1 MKKISIISLFILA
14 LLALPQ
20 QAGAYYVDQ
29 SPNYTYEVR
38 GTGSQLR
45 IHIPL
50 YYKILGF
57 EDRVTNATLKV
68 RSGDKEAVLLRYS
81 SSAPDASDKVTA
93 TLSTDITGF
102 LDVWSNGSEWKRLS
116 ATSSALPIA
125 RNSSGYYELALC
137 WDVPEEWFFKSGTE
151 LVYDVKYIGTFGL
164 ENNFTLTQNIGEL
177 KRFIADPAQ
186 YEFTANGANV
196 RMKIPFYDKWGRDSW
211 VKEGAVKVKAGG
223 KEETLFT
230 FASEANIADAN
241 MYNQVAFTATADSTL
256 RVFSKTATTEGWVTL
271 NKTQKTVS
279 VYGDDLYKM
288 ELQWDVPAEWLDK
301 ELEFVVQSDCN
312 QNDMPAFTANISKTL
327 SALSSN
333 YYYVNDGTTAA
344 QWNGTPGELAST
356 LGSTW
361 TTTDNLCVPLMY
373 NGNVDASNGKYFLWD
388 NAARLL
394 LLVDKYVGKELRY
407 TELHELDKTQR
418 DNRKAHIELNT
429 PCVDYGF
436 RLAVERGNSALL
448 IDGKAKE
455 KGDTIL
461 IAPEFEQG
469 QAHSK
474 LYFDYNVKLE
484 SFKSNQKHSA
494 VELEWTTNG
503 GNADYF
509 QLYRRDMTTKGEF
522 ELLADQLHQPNYVD
536 RTVLAF
542 HEYEYKVKG
551 VVECEGVHEDSKT
564 CKGHCDDFGRVS
576 GYARMANGTG
586 MGGMKV
592 IATPSKELAGIGEV
606 RETLTDDTGYYVLD
620 DLKYLPGNGRYTIT
634 VKTTGEQAA
643 FTTYECDFAE
653 DRNEYANVILAMR
666 EYYIFSG
673 VVLYEGSSIPVPGAQ
688 FLVDGKPLY
697 NSVGTRVQTNNSG
710 EFSVSLAKGSHTV
723 QVEKEGHV
731 FVNDGFYLDPDSPDP
746 KQHNWQRNVA
756 GIYLYDQTKV
766 RLRGRMVGGAI
777 EGDKPLGQ
785 SLSKNNLGRDLK
797 MVMQLEG
804 DNTSFIV
811 FDPQD
816 RTITERRDSVAHGA
830 IDPVTL
836 AGRDTTRYEMTRH
849 TITIH
854 PDVKTGEYE
863 VMLYPVKY
871 KITELSCNGYPTLF
885 QQGKV
890 GETLDLTSAKH
901 ESTAEYKRVYHN
913 PATLA
918 VKQYNMSV
926 QGDYYGE
933 PFFTSENIG
942 TTTTNVPLWSKTKG
956 YTLGH
961 PAFMA
966 DATYLFELQAQEEY
980 RFENR
985 TDTVPDIVKLKS
997 GTVYFN
1003 NDLVGNQRT
1012 DEVQLDTL
1020 GHGLYQFKP
1029 QNMTFLGTD
1038 ENALRTLDINLLYD
1052 GTYYDIMP
1060 MNGQPLR
1067 AFVMG
1072 AVANEGV
1079 ETVTKGAIHLID
1091 ILRDP
1096 PGTNSYS
1103 YIESGSKWKYSYTW
1117 SLDGELGFNFD
1128 VTKGKASSLVNGVWL
1143 VTTPSTSGS
1152 SAATISS
1159 NQTNFSIS
1167 FEVGVQAGGGKV
1179 HTYELNTTERIQTS
1193 SDAKWIGPDADLY
1206 IGMTDNLAFGTGV
1219 SVRLVNEQ
1227 QFEALK
1233 GRTGGKVVIDGHKTD
1248 IKNGT
1253 VKVLATG
1260 EDADGKKVYLISDE
1274 VITYRPTFNS
1284 DFMYSGRYIEKELIP
1299 ELLNLRNE
1307 RILPK
1312 GTPDDVAQ
1320 AKADAEDRNAYVS
1333 LVDFND
1339 AQFALHDSLSS
1350 TKKNQYK
1357 IFHPKGKPTYNYPD
1371 EIKQFNED
1379 SNRWYSF
1386 LALNER
1392 EKVQAQYGG
1401 ADLVKNYTFDGAAN
1415 IQYSESYSANNSASR
1430 YLNILP
1436 ISLEGNGK
1444 SWGSLGSTVAKV
1456 FAFSG
1461 RDENGNN
1468 EDIYDIDFEMGGSK
1482 TKFKLTPVLK
1492 LDFDWKQSYDSLSTK
1507 KTGFVL
1513 NSSNKSNL
1521 SVGVYRSKVY
1531 KKDLEEAVKNGDA
1544 DVFMKALIET
1554 IDDEDATMLSYLDDY
1569 EAQLY
1574 GNFIFK
1580 TLGGATSSPWEDE
1593 RKTKYYAPGTVYD
1606 QKTVRINQ
1614 LRIWAEQSIV
1624 SNVPYDEPARF
1635 TVYMCN
1641 ESPMPDQAT
1650 AIFTFLAPDSLNQG
1664 NAQVRYNGNY
1674 LNGTGYTIALKPGEV
1689 ISKEIE
1695 IYAGSEF
1702 DYENIGLTIIDLND
1716 IKHPATVRLSA
1727 HFVPTAGKINVSTP
1741 GDKWVVNTE
1750 SPYDSERQFYYM
1762 PVRIDGFNVNY
1773 RNFDHIELQYKL
1785 STQGDKD
1792 WVNVCS
1798 YYKDEDLMAKAS
1810 GECQLI
1816 QNDGFITARF
1826 YGEKDPVEQYYDL
1839 RAVVYCRHGNG
1850 FLTASSPILTG
1861 VKDTRRP
1868 QVFGNPKPLNGILGI
1883 GDDICITFSEP
1894 IASNY
1899 LSSVNNFEVLGMTNS
1914 SNITQGISLQ
1924 FPGHSGAFTMA
1935 ARDLSNRSF
1944 TFDMMIDPAEHTT
1957 DECIV
1962 HHVEMAAKKP
1972 GLQLGLTKD
1981 NRLMAI
1987 VKDQV
1992 VYSKEAIDFNGF
2004 RQIAYVF
2011 DTDVEEKKTQIHFYD
2026 GTKNIGTATYDG
2038 VYDMM
2043 GGLMMGIPFYNPQ
2056 TMETD
2061 EATTGYKGRMLE
2073 FRLWNKALG
2082 PGELSQYGQKELTGY
2097 ELGLTDNYPMNEG
2110 KGDVCY
2116 DKAVGGADLQLVS
2129 ATWSVPAGLSLKL
2142 DGKEGVPMNE
2152 APFTRSEYQDYT
2164 LMFWFKTAAQNGT
2177 LLANGEAKTEKNA
2190 KNRFNIGV
2198 TNGMPY
2204 FRSGNKQVEA
2214 NGIFVND
2221 DKWHHLAVTM
2231 NRSRNVGNLY
2241 IDYALVNSF
2250 SVDTLGGIIGGRLTA
2265 GATYENMKTSDA
2277 LKGNIDELAMY
2288 EMSLP
2293 VNVIKNYATTM
2304 PSGKEMGT
2312 MVYLPFNKSEMQQD
2326 HSQRIMPSGVSIK
2339 QTRDNQ
2345 GNYSL
2350 QRDTIVSEAIDA
2362 AHYDRDVFAPIN
2374 NTGQRENLK
2383 FSYVADKQNLLMNL
2397 DEPDANLEKTNVYI
2411 TVSDVADLNGN
2422 LMASPLMME
2431 LYIHRNPLRWTVNQL
2446 SVKTQY
2452 GEPATVEATITNL
2465 SGKRRS
2471 YTLEQLPVWITASQ
2485 TSGTLEAMGEETITL
2500 TISPYINIG
2509 DYTEKINLVDEEGMN
2524 EPLPIRI
2531 EVRGEEPVWAV
2542 SDALKSTNITMN
2554 IIARVK
2560 IDGQV
2565 ADDANDIIG
2574 VFGNNHET
2582 LGTAHL
2588 NVDNTAN
2595 GNEALTFLT
2604 VYNYNS
2610 QEQALRIEYY
2620 DASKGQIYVL
2630 MPADST
2636 KLKFQADKM
2645 VGTTTNPLVLVN
2657 SHEEVQPIRLKKG
2670 WNWISFYVVPKT
2682 QSIKQ
2687 LLNGAT
2693 KWEVGDALET
2703 TSGNST
2709 LMISYKAVK
2718 NKYNPTRM
2726 DYFWDN
2732 EDDQITIDPTRMYRF
2747 YSVNDKKIYIAGEY
2761 WPKSIDINKGWNRVA
2776 YNSKLNLP
2784 IATAMADYTER
2795 GTEGDIIKSQDA
2807 FAVLTVDAGNNRSWK
2822 GNLTHLQAG
2831 QGYMIKSGSDEPLK
2845 FLYPIYSGNTRY
2857 SGEENNSRQAAP
2869 LFHNA
2874 SANTMNIIA
2883 QAVGVETQEGDRLQ
2897 VFRGAEM
2904 CGMAEINNDQV
2915 FFLSVGDTES
2925 TSEGLSFA
2933 IERDGEIIAVTGDQ
2947 MGYRSNT
2954 VVGTA
2959 DQPTAI
2965 HFATVSNLQDGQ
2977 WYDMQGRKLT
2987 ERPTRKGVYIYN
2999 GQKKIVE

>member
-29 SPNYTYEVR
+29 SQNYTYEIK

-50 YYKILGF
+50 YYELIWKY
-57 EDRVTNATLKV
+57 RVTDGTLKL

-81 SSAPDASDKVTA
+81 SSELDALEKVTA

-125 RNSSGYYELALC
+125 KNSSGNYELALC

-151 LVYDVKYIGTFGL
+151 LVYDVYYTSTFGSD
-164 ENNFTLTQNIGEL
+164 NFTLTQNIGEL

-211 VKEGAVKVKAGG
+211 VKEGAVKVKADG

-230 FASEANIADAN
+230 FVPEGNIDDAN

-256 RVFSKTATTEGWVTL
+256 RVFSKTATTESWVAL
-271 NKTQKTVS
+271 GKTQKTVS

-333 YYYVNDGTTAA
+333 YYYVNDGTTPA
-344 QWNGTPGELAST
+344 QWNGTPSELAAA
-356 LGSTW
+356 LGDTW
-361 TTTDNLCVPLMY
+361 VMHDGQCVPVLY
-373 NGNVDASNGKYFLWD
+373 IGNVDASNGKFFMWD
-388 NAARLL
+388 DAARLL

-418 DNRKAHIELNT
+418 DSHKAHIELNT

-448 IDGKAKE
+448 IDGKKE
-455 KGDTIL
+455 ETGDTIL

-509 QLYRRDMTTKGEF
+509 QLYRRDLTTKGEF
-522 ELLADQLHQPNYVD
+522 ELLADQLHQPTYVD

-564 CKGHCDDFGRVS
+564 CTGRCDAFGRVT

-634 VKTTGEQAA
+634 VKITGEQAA

-653 DRNEYANVILAMR
+653 DRNEYSNVILAMR

-697 NSVGTRVQTNNSG
+697 NSIGTRVQTNNSG

-731 FVNDGFYLDPDSPDP
+731 FMNDGFYLDPDSPDP
-746 KQHNWQRNVA
+746 KQHNWQRNVS

-816 RTITERRDSVAHGA
+816 RTITERKDSVAHGA

-863 VMLYPVKY
+863 MMLYPVKY
-871 KITELSCNGYPTLF
+871 KITELSCNGYSTLF

-890 GETLDLTSAKH
+890 GETLDLTSAKNK
-901 ESTAEYKRVYHN
+901 STAEYKRVYHN

-918 VKQYNMSV
+918 VKQYKMSV

-942 TTTTNVPLWSKTKG
+942 TTTANVPLWSKDKG

-961 PAFMA
+961 PAFLA

-1012 DEVQLDTL
+1012 DSVQLDTL

-1029 QNMTFLGTD
+1029 KNMTFLGTD

-1079 ETVTKGAIHLID
+1079 ETVTKGGIHLID

-1117 SLDGELGFNFD
+1117 SLDGELGVSIDTSTGN
-1128 VTKGKASSLVNGVWL
+1128 ASTLAKGVWMS
-1143 VTTPSTSGS
+1143 TTLHGEGINS
-1152 SAATISS
+1152 ATISS
-1159 NQTNFSIS
+1159 NKTKFNFS
-1167 FEVGVQAGGGKV
+1167 FEVGVQVGGGKV

-1206 IGMTDNLAFGTGV
+1206 IGMTDNLVFGTGV

-1233 GRTGGKVVIDGHKTD
+1233 GRTGGKVVMDGHKTD

-1274 VITYRPTFNS
+1274 VITYRPSFES
-1284 DFMYSGRYIEKELIP
+1284 DFVYSGRYIEKELIP

-1320 AKADAEDRNAYVS
+1320 AKADAEERNAYVS

-1350 TKKNQYK
+1350 TKQNQYK
-1357 IFHPKGKPTYNYPD
+1357 IFRPKGKLASNYPD

-1379 SNRWYSF
+1379 ANRWYTF

-1401 ADLVKNYTFDGAAN
+1401 ADLMKNYTFDGAAN
-1415 IQYSESYSANNSASR
+1415 IQYSESYSASNSASR
-1430 YLNILP
+1430 YMNILP
-1436 ISLEGNGK
+1436 ISFEGNGK
-1444 SWGSLGSTVAKV
+1444 TYGSLGKTIASIVSQK
-1456 FAFSG
+1456 
-1461 RDENGNN
+1461 DDQGNDTGVW
-1468 EDIYDIDFEMGGSK
+1468 EADFEMGSTS
-1482 TKFKLTPVLK
+1482 TKFKLTPVIK
-1492 LDFDWKQSYDSLSTK
+1492 VDFDWKQSYDSLSTK

-1531 KKDLEEAVKNGDA
+1531 KKDLEEALKNGDA
-1544 DVFMKALIET
+1544 DVFMQALVET
-1554 IDDEDATMLSYLDDY
+1554 IDDEDATAMSYLDDY
-1569 EAQLY
+1569 DAQLY

-1593 RKTKYYAPGTVYD
+1593 RKTKYYVPGTVYD

-1614 LRIWAEQSIV
+1614 LRIWAEQSIM

-1635 TVYMCN
+1635 TIYMCN

-1650 AIFTFLAPDSLNQG
+1650 AIFTFLVPDSLNQG
-1664 NAQVRYNGNY
+1664 NAQVRFNGNY
-1674 LNGTGYTIALKPGEV
+1674 LNGSGYTIALKPGEV
-1689 ISKEIE
+1689 ITKEVE
-1695 IYAGSEF
+1695 IFAGSEF

-1798 YYKDEDLMAKAS
+1798 YYKDKDLMAKAS
-1810 GECQLI
+1810 GECKLI
-1816 QNDGFITARF
+1816 ENDGFITARF
-1826 YGEKDPVEQYYDL
+1826 FGEKDPVEQYYDL

-1861 VKDTRRP
+1861 VKDSRRP

-1899 LSSVNNFEVLGMTNS
+1899 LSTVNNFEVLGMTNS
-1914 SNITQGISLQ
+1914 GNITQGISLQ

-1935 ARDLSNRSF
+1935 TRDLSNRSF
-1944 TFDMMIDPAEHTT
+1944 TFDMMIDPAAHTE

-1962 HHVEMAAKKP
+1962 IHNDLAAKDL
-1972 GLQLGLTKD
+1972 GLQLGLAKD

-1987 VKDQV
+1987 VKDTV
-1992 VYSKEAIDFNGF
+1992 VYSKEPVTFNGF
-2004 RQIAYVF
+2004 KQIAYVF
-2011 DTDVEEKKTQIHFYD
+2011 DPDVKEKKTQIHFYD
-2026 GTKNIGTATYDG
+2026 GSTNIGTATYEG
-2038 VYDMM
+2038 VYDKM
-2043 GGLMMGIPFYNPQ
+2043 GQLGLGLPFTNPK
-2056 TMETD
+2056 TKKTD
-2061 EATTGYKGRMLE
+2061 ETTTGYKGRMLE
-2073 FRLWNKALG
+2073 FRLWNKALKSS
-2082 PGELSQYGQKELTGY
+2082 ELSEYGQRELTGY

-2116 DKAVGGADLQLVS
+2116 DKAIGGADLQLVS

-2142 DGKEGVPMNE
+2142 DGKEGVEMNG
-2152 APFTRSEYQDYT
+2152 APFTRSESQDYT
-2164 LMFWFKTAAQNGT
+2164 LMFWFKTAGYNGT
-2177 LLANGEAKTEKNA
+2177 LLANGEAKTEKSA
-2190 KNRFNIGV
+2190 KNRFNIGLQDSV
-2198 TNGMPY
+2198 LY

-2214 NGIFVND
+2214 KGIYVSD
-2221 DKWHHLAVTM
+2221 DKWHHLAVTV

-2241 IDYALVNSF
+2241 VDYALVNSF
-2250 SVDTLGGIIGGRLTA
+2250 SVDTLGGIIGGHLTA
-2265 GATYENMKTSDA
+2265 GATYENMKTTNA

-2293 VNVIKNYATTM
+2293 VNVIQNYATTM
-2304 PSGKEMGT
+2304 PTGKELGT

-2350 QRDTIVSEAIDA
+2350 QRDTIVSETVAT
-2362 AHYDRDVFAPIN
+2362 AHCDREFFAPIN

-2383 FSYVADKQNLLMNL
+2383 FSYVADKQNLLLNL

-2422 LMASPLMME
+2422 LMASPLMMD
-2431 LYIHRNPLRWTVNQL
+2431 LYVYRNPLRWTVKQL
-2446 SVKTQY
+2446 NVKTQY
-2452 GEPATVEATITNL
+2452 GETTTLEATITNQ
-2465 SGKRRS
+2465 SGRRHN

-2485 TSGTLEAMGEETITL
+2485 TSGTLEAMSEETITL

-2509 DYTEKINLVDEEGMN
+2509 DYSEKINLVDEEGMN

-2531 EVRGEEPVWAV
+2531 EVRGEEPDWAV

-2560 IDGQV
+2560 IDGVV
-2565 ADDANDIIG
+2565 ADDPNDIIG

-2582 LGTAHL
+2582 LGVAHL

-2610 QEQALRIEYY
+2610 QEQELRIEYY

-2630 MPADST
+2630 IPADST

-2645 VGTTTNPLVLVN
+2645 IGSTTNPLVLVN
-2657 SHEEVQPIRLKKG
+2657 TFEEVQTVQLKKG
-2670 WNWISFYVVPKT
+2670 WNWISFYVVPKKQT
-2682 QSIKQ
+2682 VKQ

-2703 TSGNST
+2703 TNGNST
-2709 LMISYKAVK
+2709 QMISYKAVK

-2732 EDDQITIDPTRMYRF
+2732 EDDLITIDPTRMYRF

-2761 WPKSIDINKGWNRVA
+2761 YGQYINIHKGWNRVA

-2795 GTEGDIIKSQDA
+2795 GTAGDIIKSQDA
-2807 FAVLTVDAGNNRSWK
+2807 FAVLTEDANKNRSWK
-2822 GNLTHLQAG
+2822 GNLTHLQTG
-2831 QGYMIKSGSDEPLK
+2831 QGYMIQSGSDKPLK
-2845 FLYPIYSGNTRY
+2845 FLYPAYSDNSRY
-2857 SGEENNSRQAAP
+2857 SGDEANAREQAAP

-2874 SANTMNIIA
+2874 TANTMNIIA
-2883 QAVGVETQEGDRLQ
+2883 QAAGIATQKGDRLLA
-2897 VFRGAEM
+2897 FRGAEL
-2904 CGMAEINNDQV
+2904 CGMTEVNTDSI
-2915 FFLSVGDTES
+2915 FFLSVGDTEGA
-2925 TSEGLSFA
+2925 SEGLSFA
-2933 IERDGEIIAVTGDQ
+2933 IEREGEVIAVTGDQ
-2947 MGYRSNT
+2947 MTYRSNT
-2954 VVGTA
+2954 VVGTVSA
-2959 DQPTAI
+2959 PAAI
-2965 HFATVSNLQDGQ
+2965 NFATVSNMHDGQ
-2977 WYDMQGRKLT
+2977 WYDMQGRKLV

-2999 GQKKIVE
+2999 GQKTIVE